1 MVNESSNAGVQHSDP
16 RAVRTRSH
24 LLEQARALAA
34 EQGAGAVTYSAL
46 AARAGVAR
54 PTIYRHWPRPE
65 MLLRDMVLEIPYVE
79 HKLPSGEVRT
89 EIVDYLRRFLKSLD
103 DPATASV
110 LTALLAQA
118 GHDPLAGQA
127 LKNVFASSAREMNEL
142 LAGTG
147 MSVKQVD
154 VSMLIGPLF
163 FHRFVQ
169 QTPTSS
175 RFITEVVDLWLRGRD
190 GRTND
195 AAAPK
200 LRRDRR

>member
-1 MVNESSNAGVQHSDP
+1 MVNESSNARVKLSDP

-24 LLEQARALAA
+24 LLEQARAMAA
-34 EQGAGAVTYSAL
+34 EQGAAAVTYSAL
-46 AARAGVAR
+46 AARAGIAR

-65 MLLRDMVLEIPYVE
+65 MLLRDMVLEIPNIE
-79 HKLPSGEVRT
+79 HKLPSGEIRV
-89 EIVDYLRRFLKSLD
+89 EIIEYLRRFLKNLE

-118 GHDPLAGQA
+118 GHDALAGAA
-127 LKNVFASSAREMNEL
+127 LKNVFASSAREMNEF

-147 MSVKQVD
+147 MSVKHVD

-169 QTPTSS
+169 QTPTTN
-175 RFITEVVDLWLRGRD
+175 RFITDVVDLWLLGRD
-190 GRTND
+190 GRTTAS
-195 AAAPK
+195 AAE
-200 LRRDRR
+200 LCRDRR